1 MENTNTNTNHPAPNF
16 NTALKAYMTKFAD
29 ISTAIRLVNELN
41 VVMKR
46 LEPHNVS
53 PNGDGDVM
61 TKNIIRGLKRLRDE
75 VHLQSVLL
83 SDKRRSQPKRRR
95 T

>member
-1 MENTNTNTNHPAPNF
+1 MENNTNQTPRNF
-16 NTALKAYMTKFAD
+16 STELKAYMTKFAD
-29 ISTAIRLVNELN
+29 ISAAIRLVNELN

-53 PNGDGDVM
+53 PNSDGDVM

-75 VHLQSVLL
+75 VHLQSVIL